1 MWSIILAAVNWLSSA
16 TFGKI
21 VDGVSGVL
29 KNRSDNATATHTID
43 VTSGRDVAIEDIH
56 ANAQAFHEQTELA
69 TLRWGWWGTRYL
81 VLAAALPPVMHS
93 GAVYLDS
100 IPFPYPVW
108 QTWWFSFAMHV
119 QGSWEVARA
128 PGVYEGQ
135 ELSIIGV
142 VVGYQLAQTG
152 VGGFMSWL
160 NKKR

>member
-1 MWSIILAAVNWLSSA
+1 
-16 TFGKI
+16 
-21 VDGVSGVL
+21 
-29 KNRSDNATATHTID
+29 
-43 VTSGRDVAIEDIH
+43 
-56 ANAQAFHEQTELA
+56 
-69 TLRWGWWGTRYL
+69 

-100 IPFPYPVW
+100 IPFPYPAW
-108 QTWWFSFAMHV
+108 QTWWFSIAMHV

-135 ELSIIGV
+135 ELSILAA

-160 NKKR
+160 NKK